1 MSKNLMPE
9 VLKMLGVTYG
19 EDFKLQAPDP
29 ELYKNYSFYFD
40 KDCELYI
47 VNNLNGSTGNFSAML
62 HSIMRGYYKIIKIP
76 WRPKEGD
83 KYYSVSLPTKS
94 ICVEIWHN
102 ETSDY
107 ALKALDMVYRS
118 AEEAEAHMAEDYER
132 LTGRKLKNDA

>member
-1 MSKNLMPE
+1 MNKNLMPE

-19 EDFKLQAPDP
+19 EEFKLEAHDP
-29 ELYKNYSFYFD
+29 ELYKNYSFFFN
-40 KDCELYI
+40 KDCELFI
-47 VNNLNGSTGNFSAML
+47 VNNLNGSTSNYNAML

-83 KYYSVSLPTKS
+83 KYYSISLPTKS

-107 ALKALDMVYRS
+107 ALKALGMIYRS
-118 AEEAEAHMAEDYER
+118 AEEAEANLSKDYER
-132 LTGRKLKNDA
+132 LTGNKLEG

>member
-1 MSKNLMPE
+1 MSKNLIPE

-19 EDFKLQAPDP
+19 EKFNLQAHDP
-29 ELYKNYSFYFD
+29 ELYKNYSFFFD

-62 HSIMRGYYKIIKIP
+62 HSIMRGDYKIIKIP

-83 KYYSVSLPTKS
+83 KYYSISLPTKS

-132 LTGRKLKNDA
+132 LTGRKLKHDA

>member
-83 KYYSVSLPTKS
+83 KYYSISLPTKS

-107 ALKALDMVYRS
+107 ALKALGMVYRS
-118 AEEAEAHMAEDYER
+118 AEEAETHMAEDYER

>member
-83 KYYSVSLPTKS
+83 KYYSISLLTKS

>member
-19 EDFKLQAPDP
+19 EEFKLQAPDP

-83 KYYSVSLPTKS
+83 KYYSISLPTKS

-118 AEEAEAHMAEDYER
+118 AEEAKANLAEDYKR

>member
-1 MSKNLMPE
+1 MSKNLTPE

-19 EDFKLQAPDP
+19 EKFNLQAHDP
-29 ELYKNYSFYFD
+29 ELYKNYSFFFD

-47 VNNLNGSTGNFSAML
+47 VNNRNRSTSNFSAML
-62 HSIMRGYYKIIKIP
+62 HSIMRGDYKIIKIP

-83 KYYSVSLPTKS
+83 KYYSISLPTKS

>member
-40 KDCELYI
+40 TACELFI
-47 VNNLNGSTGNFSAML
+47 VNNLNGSPGNFRAML

-83 KYYSVSLPTKS
+83 KYYSISLPTKS

>member
-1 MSKNLMPE
+1 MPE

-62 HSIMRGYYKIIKIP
+62 YSILCGHYKIIKIP
-76 WRPKEGD
+76 WKPKEGD
-83 KYYSVSLPTKS
+83 KYYSISLPTKS

-107 ALKALDMVYRS
+107 ALKELGMIYRS
-118 AEEAEAHMAEDYER
+118 REEAEAHFAEDYER
-132 LTGRKLKNDA
+132 LTGKELGDVQANS

>member
-83 KYYSVSLPTKS
+83 KYYSISLPTKS

-132 LTGRKLKNDA
+132 LTGKKLENDA

>member
-19 EDFKLQAPDP
+19 EKFNLQAHDP
-29 ELYKNYSFYFD
+29 ELYKNYSFFFD
-40 KDCELYI
+40 KDSELYI

-76 WRPKEGD
+76 WMPKEGD
-83 KYYSVSLPTKS
+83 KYYSISLPTKS

>member
-83 KYYSVSLPTKS
+83 KYYSISLPTKS

>member
-1 MSKNLMPE
+1 MSNLMPE

-19 EDFKLQAPDP
+19 EEFKLQAPDP

-47 VNNLNGSTGNFSAML
+47 VNNLNRSTSNFSAML
-62 HSIMRGYYKIIKIP
+62 HSILRGYYKIIKIP

-83 KYYSVSLPTKS
+83 KYYSISLSTKS

-132 LTGRKLKNDA
+132 LTGRKLKNDT